1 MKNVLSVASLC
12 FECVLSHWI
21 EGNGGWRSQDSYN
34 VTLLCKVT
42 QSVAPG
48 RGRGGATA
56 RWVQAGLTWRHGEMG
71 GCCWAVGFTELGARE
86 GNEWPNG
93 GKASTGAGSITSGS
107 ELYWGF
113 RFYDFCSVF

>member
-1 MKNVLSVASLC
+1 M
-12 FECVLSHWI
+12 
-21 EGNGGWRSQDSYN
+21 
-34 VTLLCKVT
+34 
-42 QSVAPG
+42 VAPG

-56 RWVQAGLTWRHGEMG
+56 RWVRAGFTRRRGEMG

-93 GKASTGAGSITSGS
+93 GKASTSAGSITSGP

-113 RFYDFCSVF
+113 RFYDFCSVFECCVTLLGFPLLRFSVFECCNARIQIQLKTRHITCRN

>member
-1 MKNVLSVASLC
+1 VLSVASLC
-12 FECVLSHWI
+12 FECVLSRWI
-21 EGNGGWRSQDSYN
+21 GGWR
-34 VTLLCKVT
+34 VEIAGTLLCKVT

-56 RWVQAGLTWRHGEMG
+56 RWVQAGFTWRRGEMG